1 MDDIVQSVQSDSSLM
16 NLRSLSWQRFL
27 PVDVILVALVY
38 FCTARMALV
47 FAFEKTNASPFWPP
61 AGLAFAALIILG
73 PRVLPGILV
82 GAVGANI
89 VTFLGNGFSDPVSL
103 AWWSLAIGV
112 GNAMGAWCGW
122 WVAGG
127 LRATQGFM
135 LDSRCALRLT
145 AGAATAGLLAGLI
158 GATVVVF
165 GTGLPS
171 SLWPVILRIWSV
183 GDAVGIIVILPF
195 ILHWWCSPADAAKRY
210 VWVTYIL
217 LIAMMLIQVFAAP
230 PSFWPMWVMPAV
242 PFLAVAL
249 RSRRATWTTANGVVL
264 FFIWQTIQGQGP
276 LADVQEST
284 ALLRVQ
290 LTMPI
295 LVVLLVVDGWWLKQ
309 SVHSLANQGLDL
321 LFGRNLP
328 HRFARVVPAVGITLL
343 GGAISLTT
351 WSSLLRQQDHNIA
364 QKADETALN
373 IAGHFTAR
381 LEDLKNSVQR
391 IASRWENAKGMQEEL
406 WRKDAAIYHRD
417 YGCVQALEWID
428 RDTVIRWIEPLAGN
442 ESALGLRLSDEPVRR
457 AALERSQAEYQSIF
471 TSIITLQQ
479 GGRGFL
485 LYSPIVID
493 GKSDGF
499 IVAVFRLDDF
509 IHFMQRATNAWR
521 TDYHVQ
527 FLLDDQRVFDSS
539 PEAPETPTVIPANLH
554 GHAALILAQPLMI
567 YAIPTAA
574 TKAQQ
579 TSSLPA
585 LVLNAGL
592 LLSTLIG
599 ISITLMGVALTH
611 AERSHE
617 ASQAKA
623 RFLATMSHEIRTP
636 MNGIL
641 GAVELALTRPL
652 DEEARGHL
660 ALVDQCGRTLLAI
673 INDILDFSKI
683 ESGKLV
689 LERIPLDLSE
699 EVRQIATLFTP
710 MARDKGLELAVMI
723 DPALTSYVLGD
734 PVRLRQILLNLLSNA
749 LKFTEQGQIAIEVQ
763 QVGGTADCPRI
774 ELRCRDSGI
783 GMNPATLA
791 KLFTAFTQA
800 DASTTRRFGGTGLG
814 LAIVQQLVQLWGGT
828 IRCDSTPGTGSTFI
842 ITLSLP
848 TTLLVPKHSMS
859 RPIPLPSSAETTKRI
874 EVPDA
879 AVATVIAASAAA
891 LATAASVTVATA
903 AVASAG
909 TVSVSPAPVAVRVLL
924 AEDNPINQRLASS
937 MLKKIGCTVEA
948 VADGEKAV
956 ACCAVTN
963 FDVVFM
969 DMQMPVMDGL
979 EASRR
984 IRAGEIAGRRVPI
997 IALTANAFSE
1007 DEAACL
1013 AAGMDAFLSKPVSVA
1028 DLQSMITRFAPR

>member
-1 MDDIVQSVQSDSSLM
+1 MVWLSTASLARVTRMDDIVQSQSSLM
-16 NLRSLSWQRFL
+16 NLRSTSWQRFL

-38 FCTARMALV
+38 FCVARIALV

-73 PRVLPGILV
+73 PRALPGILV
-82 GAVGANI
+82 GAVGANL
-89 VTFLGNGFSDPVSL
+89 VTFLGNGFSDPLSL
-103 AWWSLAIGV
+103 AWWSLAIGG
-112 GNAMGAWCGW
+112 GNTMGAWCGW
-122 WVAGG
+122 WVAGR
-127 LRATQGFM
+127 LRATQGFI

-145 AGAATAGLLAGLI
+145 AGAATAGLFAGLI

-171 SLWPVILRIWSV
+171 FLWPVILRIWSV
-183 GDAVGIIVILPF
+183 GDAAGIIVILPA
-195 ILHWWCSPADAAKRY
+195 ILHWWCPPAEAAKRH
-210 VWVTYIL
+210 VWVTYLL
-217 LIAMMLIQVFAAP
+217 LIALMLVQAFAAP
-230 PSFWPMWVMPAV
+230 HSHWPMWVMPAV
-242 PFLAVAL
+242 PFLSVAL
-249 RSRRATWTTANGVVL
+249 RSRRATWSTANGVVL

-276 LADVQEST
+276 LADTQEST
-284 ALLRVQ
+284 ALLHVQ
-290 LTMPI
+290 LTMTV
-295 LVVLLVVDGWWLKQ
+295 LVALLVVDGWWLKQ
-309 SVHSLANQGLDL
+309 PVRSPANQGLDL
-321 LFGRNLP
+321 LFGGHLP
-328 HRFARVVPAVGITLL
+328 QRVARVVPAIAITLL
-343 GGAISLTT
+343 GVAISLTT
-351 WSSLLRQQDHNIA
+351 WSSLLRQQDQNIA
-364 QKADETALN
+364 KNADQRAQN

-391 IASRWENAKGMQEEL
+391 IASRWENAKGTTEDL
-406 WRKDAAIYHRD
+406 WRKDAAIYHQD
-417 YGCVQALEWID
+417 FGCLQALEWID

-442 ESALGLRLSDEPVRR
+442 ERALGLRLSDEPVRR
-457 AALERSQAEYQSIF
+457 AALERSQAEHQSMF
-471 TSIITLQQ
+471 TSIITLKQ
-479 GGRGFL
+479 GGLGFL
-485 LYSPIVID
+485 MYSPIVVD
-493 GKSDGF
+493 DKSDGF

-509 IHFMQRATNAWR
+509 IRFMQKATNAWQ

-527 FLLDDQRVFDSS
+527 FRQDDQLVFDSL
-539 PEAPETPTVIPANLH
+539 PEAPEARTAIPANLH
-554 GHAALILAQPLMI
+554 GHQALILAQPLTI
-567 YAIPTAA
+567 HAIPTAA
-574 TKAQQ
+574 TKAEQ

-611 AERSHE
+611 AERSQD

-641 GAVELALTRPL
+641 GAVELALARPL

-660 ALVDQCGRTLLAI
+660 TLVDQCGRTLLAI

-699 EVRQIATLFTP
+699 EVRQIAALFTP
-710 MARDKGLELAVMI
+710 MARDKGLELAVVI

-734 PVRLRQILLNLLSNA
+734 PVRLRQMLLNLLSNA
-749 LKFTEQGQIAIEVQ
+749 LKFTEQGRISIEVQ
-763 QVGGTADCPRI
+763 QVGGTADCPLI

-783 GMNPATLA
+783 GMNPAALA

-842 ITLSLP
+842 ITLSMP
-848 TTLLVPKHSMS
+848 TTLLAPKHSMS
-859 RPIPLPSSAETTKRI
+859 RSIQLPPAAPISPLPTGTTKL
-874 EVPDA
+874 VDASDATVAVASA
-879 AVATVIAASAAA
+879 AVATDA
-891 LATAASVTVATA
+891 
-903 AVASAG
+903 
-909 TVSVSPAPVAVRVLL
+909 SVSPAPVALRALL

-937 MLKKIGCTVEA
+937 MLKKLGCTVDA

-979 EASRR
+979 EAARR
-984 IRAGEIAGRRVPI
+984 IRAGEPAGQRVPI

-1028 DLQSMITRFAPR
+1028 DLKGMIERFAPR

>member
-1 MDDIVQSVQSDSSLM
+1 M
-16 NLRSLSWQRFL
+16 
-27 PVDVILVALVY
+27 
-38 FCTARMALV
+38 
-47 FAFEKTNASPFWPP
+47 
-61 AGLAFAALIILG
+61 
-73 PRVLPGILV
+73 
-82 GAVGANI
+82 
-89 VTFLGNGFSDPVSL
+89 
-103 AWWSLAIGV
+103 
-112 GNAMGAWCGW
+112 
-122 WVAGG
+122 
-127 LRATQGFM
+127 
-135 LDSRCALRLT
+135 
-145 AGAATAGLLAGLI
+145 
-158 GATVVVF
+158 
-165 GTGLPS
+165 
-171 SLWPVILRIWSV
+171 
-183 GDAVGIIVILPF
+183 
-195 ILHWWCSPADAAKRY
+195 
-210 VWVTYIL
+210 
-217 LIAMMLIQVFAAP
+217 
-230 PSFWPMWVMPAV
+230 
-242 PFLAVAL
+242 
-249 RSRRATWTTANGVVL
+249 
-264 FFIWQTIQGQGP
+264 
-276 LADVQEST
+276 
-284 ALLRVQ
+284 
-290 LTMPI
+290 
-295 LVVLLVVDGWWLKQ
+295 
-309 SVHSLANQGLDL
+309 
-321 LFGRNLP
+321 
-328 HRFARVVPAVGITLL
+328 
-343 GGAISLTT
+343 
-351 WSSLLRQQDHNIA
+351 
-364 QKADETALN
+364 
-373 IAGHFTAR
+373 
-381 LEDLKNSVQR
+381 
-391 IASRWENAKGMQEEL
+391 
-406 WRKDAAIYHRD
+406 
-417 YGCVQALEWID
+417 QALEWID

-457 AALERSQAEYQSIF
+457 VALERSQAEHQSIF
-471 TSIITLQQ
+471 TSIIKLKQ

-485 LYSPIVID
+485 MYSPIVID

-509 IHFMQRATNAWR
+509 IYSMQRITNAWG
-521 TDYHVQ
+521 TDYRVQ
-527 FLLDDQRVFDSS
+527 FRQDDQLVFDSFS
-539 PEAPETPTVIPANLH
+539 EVAGAPEAQTVIPESLH
-554 GHAALILAQPLMI
+554 GHEALILAQSLRI
-567 YAIPTAA
+567 HAIPTAA
-574 TKAQQ
+574 MRAQQ

-683 ESGKLV
+683 ESGKLI

-710 MARDKGLELAVMI
+710 MARDKGLELAVVI

-734 PVRLRQILLNLLSNA
+734 PVRLRQMLLNLLSNA
-749 LKFTEQGQIAIEVQ
+749 LKFTEQGRISIEVQ
-763 QVGGTADCPRI
+763 QVGGTADCPLI

-783 GMNPATLA
+783 GMNPAALA

-828 IRCDSTPGTGSTFI
+828 IRCDSTPGVGSTFI

-848 TTLLVPKHSMS
+848 TTLLAPKHSMS
-859 RPIPLPSSAETTKRI
+859 RSIQLPPSAPISPLPTETTKLV
-874 EVPDA
+874 E
-879 AVATVIAASAAA
+879 ASD
-891 LATAASVTVATA
+891 ATAAAVVTVAVVTV

-909 TVSVSPAPVAVRVLL
+909 IASVSPAPIAVRVLL

-937 MLKKIGCTVEA
+937 MLKKLGCTVEA
-948 VADGEKAV
+948 VADGEKAA

-979 EASRR
+979 EAARR
-984 IRAGEIAGRRVPI
+984 IRAGEPAGRRVPI

-1028 DLQSMITRFAPR
+1028 DLKGMIERFAPR